1 MDNKQL
7 KTKILI
13 WLCKRFKIS
22 SVTTLPDVPISHRVV
37 VGKRKVKYHFLKT
50 ASSDKSSATYVLA
63 NDYFKKVNANNACKT
78 ILELHQILDIF
89 LDESKNGYDIYAVQ
103 ASTDAN
109 GNENLHFEIFIKRNS
124 SLESLAIEMD
134 LNSNG

>member
-7 KTKILI
+7 KIKILN

-22 SVTTLPDVPISHRVV
+22 SITTLPDVPISHRVV
-37 VGKRKVKYHFLKT
+37 VGKRKVKYYFLKT

-63 NDYFKKVNANNACKT
+63 NDYFKNMNVNDACET
-78 ILELHQILDIF
+78 MLEYHQILDIF
-89 LDESKNGYDIYAVQ
+89 LYESSKGYDIYAVQ
-103 ASTDAN
+103 ASPD
-109 GNENLHFEIFIKRNS
+109 GGENLRFEIFFERNS

-134 LNSNG
+134 LNNNE